1 MCGQCYVELTI
12 YIYGSVQIRVALR
25 AIFQL
30 HCSPFLSSGTCSEHF
45 EVLLPN
51 FFLKNSKIWK
61 SYVILKFRVC
71 FFSSKSYKNIKT
83 YLLYEWNK
91 LCSYSCCCCYYI
103 YYYNILLIFFNNPT
117 LKFLTFLVSALEWAK
132 HWGWKV
138 TREPVFNRKVLIK
151 CYCFRQE
158 KNHFRNFALSIRAL
172 QSPKYRFQSFITFP

>member
-1 MCGQCYVELTI
+1 MHFLYMVLFRSGLCLGPFFNFIVAHFWVQERVQNTLKCYSLIFFEKFENLKK
-12 YIYGSVQIRVALR
+12 LR
-25 AIFQL
+25 D
-30 HCSPFLSSGTCSEHF
+30 F
-45 EVLLPN
+45 EVQGM
-51 FFLKNSKIWK
+51 F
-61 SYVILKFRVC
+61 

-91 LCSYSCCCCYYI
+91 LCSYCCCCCYYI

-138 TREPVFNRKVLIK
+138 TRERVFNRKVLIK

-158 KNHFRNFALSIRAL
+158 ENHFRNFALSIRAL